1 MIDFSLIF
9 ASYIIGSFSS
19 AVIICKM
26 MGIPDP
32 RYNGSN
38 NPGATNVKR
47 LGGNKAA
54 AFVLFGDSI
63 KGLLPVL
70 GSAWLGVSEIILAC
84 VGMAVFL
91 GHLYPIFFKF
101 VGGKGVATSIGILFG
116 LNVLVGF
123 LVATIWLLVAKITK
137 ISSLSAIVSLIFSPA
152 IIYFIQPS
160 VELITMQIAITSI
173 LLWRHRKNISNLIS
187 GKEAKMKN

>member
-1 MIDFSLIF
+1 M
-9 ASYIIGSFSS
+9 
-19 AVIICKM
+19 
-26 MGIPDP
+26 
-32 RYNGSN
+32 
-38 NPGATNVKR
+38 
-47 LGGNKAA
+47 
-54 AFVLFGDSI
+54 
-63 KGLLPVL
+63 
-70 GSAWLGVSEIILAC
+70 
-84 VGMAVFL
+84 
-91 GHLYPIFFKF
+91 
-101 VGGKGVATSIGILFG
+101 
-116 LNVLVGF
+116 LVGF